1 MGLPKVPL
9 TFFYSNRLASA
20 LTVTCVTGP
29 DLEMAL
35 LRNALLT
42 GCGGRYSYLYTP
54 KSLIGGL
61 ARLHPITSSPLEILL
76 APRGPTSLYHWSLW
90 APHCDLSHTPS
101 RMVKVA
107 ERGQIGTISS
117 VCGL

>member
-1 MGLPKVPL
+1 MGLTKAPL
-9 TFFYSNRLASA
+9 TFSCSNRLASA

-42 GCGGRYSYLYTP
+42 GCGGRYSYPYTP
-54 KSLIGGL
+54 KSLVGGL
-61 ARLHPITSSPLEILL
+61 ARLHPVTSSPLKILP
-76 APRGPTSLYHWSLW
+76 ARHGPTSLCYWSLW
-90 APHCDLSHTPS
+90 ATHRDLSHRPG

-107 ERGQIGTISS
+107 ERGQIGTISY